1 MEQELI
7 ENYKKAGKIAS
18 EVLAYGK
25 ELIKKDKKLLDVC
38 NKIESKIFE
47 LGAKPA
53 FPVQI
58 SCNEI
63 AAHYTPTPEEKTI
76 FEKGDLVKIDL
87 GTCINGYISDTAI
100 TVEIKTNENKE
111 LIKAS
116 DEALKEAI
124 KICQIGTEIWQ
135 IGKVIEETI
144 SSYGFNSIKNLSGHG
159 LGNYEV
165 HRKPTIPNFNNENK
179 ETLQKGQFITIEP
192 FATTGSGYVKEGKPS
207 TIYAI
212 QKKQSIRN
220 PITKKI
226 YDYAEKEY
234 KILPFCKRQ
243 LLKKF
248 PLPQVN
254 LALKDLEN
262 NKIIK
267 EYCQLPEKSNGLVS
281 QHEHTL
287 LIDEKVI
294 VLTK

>member
-1 MEQELI
+1 MEDYI
-7 ENYKKAGKIAS
+7 KAGKIAV
-18 EVLAYGK
+18 EARDYALTLVK
-25 ELIKKDKKLLDVC
+25 ENASLFDIAEKIEEFIIKKNC
-38 NKIESKIFE
+38 M
-47 LGAKPA
+47 PA
-53 FPVQI
+53 FPV
-58 SCNEI
+58 SLARNEI
-63 AAHYTPTPEEKTI
+63 AAHYTPLPDEKTI

-116 DEALKEAI
+116 DEALREAI

-179 ETLQKGQFITIEP
+179 EKLQKGQFMTIEP

-207 TIYAI
+207 TIYSI

-226 YDYAEKEY
+226 YDYVEKEY

-243 LLKKF
+243 LIKKF
-248 PLPQVN
+248 TLPQIN

-262 NKIIK
+262 NKIVK
-267 EYCQLPEKSNGLVS
+267 EYSQLPERSNGLVS

>member
-1 MEQELI
+1 MEDYI
-7 ENYKKAGKIAS
+7 KAGKIAA
-18 EVLAYGK
+18 EARGYALTLVK
-25 ELIKKDKKLLDVC
+25 ENASLLDVAE
-38 NKIESKIFE
+38 KIEEFIIKKNCI
-47 LGAKPA
+47 PA
-53 FPVQI
+53 FPV
-58 SCNEI
+58 SLARNEI
-63 AAHYTPTPEEKTI
+63 AAHYTPLPEEKTI

-135 IGKVIEETI
+135 IGKIIEETI

>member
-1 MEQELI
+1 MEDYI
-7 ENYKKAGKIAS
+7 KAGKIAA
-18 EVLAYGK
+18 EARDYALTLVKENAY
-25 ELIKKDKKLLDVC
+25 LLDVAE
-38 NKIESKIFE
+38 KIEEFIIKKNCI
-47 LGAKPA
+47 PA
-53 FPVQI
+53 FPV
-58 SCNEI
+58 SLARNEI
-63 AAHYTPTPEEKTI
+63 AAHYTPLPEEKTI

-135 IGKVIEETI
+135 IGKIIEETI

-234 KILPFCKRQ
+234 KILPFCKRH